1 MFIKT
6 KRLFLLSFLIS
17 FRTQNFLKTYF
28 NLFKYT
34 LYYVINNRE
43 NIYILIGFGLRKIK
57 LRSISV

>member
-57 LRSISV
+57 LRSISM